1 MDNPA
6 VYLKLFVTGFTS
18 RSQTAI
24 TNLKLLCEEEF
35 GSDYKLEIIDVLEHP
50 ELAENEKILATPSLI
65 RTLPPPIRRL
75 IGDLTDKEKVLH
87 SLDVVSGN
95 RNSTPR

>member
-1 MDNPA
+1 MENPA
-6 VYLKLFVTGFTS
+6 VYLKLFVTGLTA

-24 TNLKLLCEEEF
+24 TNLKTLCEEEF
-35 GSDYKLEIIDVLEHP
+35 GSDYRLEIIDVLEHP
-50 ELAENEKILATPSLI
+50 DLAEREKILATPSLI

-87 SLDVVSGN
+87 SLDVV
-95 RNSTPR
+95 REIK